1 MSDSD
6 KLWFD
11 WGIRGDVL
19 QQLEK
24 ATAQATELQRAL
36 IAASKDMPFKEGF
49 QNASRMEEVF
59 DSLETTLK
67 RISSLKPNIANKEEL
82 KSLEDLEKKVT
93 ETYGHFKTVRE
104 QLGKD
109 PSKWTEKDLVK
120 VLELSEGFKLLNTS
134 VSRYLSSAE
143 KAASVN
149 SRFFDSMS
157 NKALADL
164 DRFNEQWERM
174 NSASP
179 QSERDRIVREA
190 KEYQS
195 LLDDRE
201 AQKIV
206 DEINSLIEAK
216 KFFEDESKKTL
227 AELEA
232 FNRQWEKMNS
242 TASPFEKIVREA
254 KQYEEEL
261 EMKAVKEVN
270 EELEKREKLR
280 KAADDIQEQQ
290 GKKILDNLTQQKQI
304 ERSMLDTESQ
314 RKIASLRNQNVE
326 YSALTKKLQDIK
338 SLMDEVKNEE
348 KDLASGKISSPTLTR
363 DVVSSRLEAIQRRY
377 NELLA
382 QGKERERQDA
392 EAKEKKAASA
402 RKAAE
407 AVQMLSHVN
416 QGLISS
422 YNRIAEAGSKA
433 NGITIQFQQQLANYT
448 GLYGLE
454 RILKS
459 IITIGGQFEVQH
471 VALRNILGDVQEA
484 NVLFGQLQE
493 LAIESPKTFMELT
506 AYAKQL
512 SAYQI
517 PASELYDTTKRLAD
531 MSAGLGVDMNRLILA
546 YGQVRSAAVL
556 RGQELRQFTEAGIP
570 MVQALANKFTE
581 MNGKLTT
588 TADVFALISKRAVP
602 FEMVKEV
609 LWDMTNQGG
618 QFYNMQA
625 ELADTLYGKWQKL
638 QDQWQITLGNIASG
652 ASPAGAALKMLL
664 ELTVSLASAFDTF
677 TPMLGMMG
685 ITRLGT
691 SIFNSA
697 RNKLNE
703 KNGNMAILRMEKAME
718 QEIARLERERV
729 LYGRQLNAEEQALVN
744 SKGKL
749 RSQEYYLLGVEKQI
763 STLKAYQLMQEGKLE
778 RAHFYKLLQMQGYTR
793 EQRKQIA
800 NGNILALQNQQ
811 SMLTRGWQGFKSFM
825 GGWTGIV
832 MTGIGAAMS
841 AYSYIEQKR
850 EELSQKGDAMMS
862 HAQQGANNLAK
873 TLDSMEADGSAEKKI
888 EVLEQALISLGSTG
902 EAIVAKSREHMD
914 DVNERLR
921 VLKEGAEDYQKTLSE
936 LGNAEGKALFEKGI
950 DRSDI
955 EDYMKDYDD
964 SINAMFKTRSLIE
977 RYSETYKKAIKSI
990 IGDNEELKKS
1000 MEGLSLYEQI
1010 EKIGQ
1015 KKLYDEL
1022 YVNRKNIYGGLSAPA
1037 ISALNAYFNKLVD
1050 VKNKWDDITTESIPK
1065 MADELKALARS
1076 RGIEDFDHLT
1086 PQQQQSLETLTRE
1099 YVRAIQTGSTEAKNK
1114 LAEELASQVFHIKIV
1129 GDLTVD
1135 KTQLSSFSSY
1145 IWNRFGAGGA
1155 LKDKGNVRIG
1165 NSVYTKAQVANI
1177 FKDIDTYDKETSQEI
1192 LKLQGTKKKLEKLKG
1207 TASQVKDLEK
1217 DIQDK
1222 LAERRAVG
1230 LDDPKEKGGGSG
1242 SKKDAELDRWK
1253 ARISILEKYRQ
1264 ELQQLEEYMSRSNA
1278 ERKLRKDNNFNALF
1292 GYFTNPNDY
1301 KASLDEAIKALG
1313 RNGDRGKFVD
1323 ELGAKQGAEDL
1334 RVFKEEVKNTVSEL
1348 QRMMSVMSENYKTYQ
1363 KWVELTGDTDLA
1375 ARIAGVTQNTSYAD
1389 WLTDEMNK
1397 AIAKTNY
1404 ALTASDIFSLNEAD
1418 AKVLG
1423 ENNEIFK
1430 LWEEW
1435 QKNQQMLRKEQLDLY
1450 EEAYKG
1456 AQNYEDKIADV
1467 NRKLE
1472 KEIEA
1477 IEKLEQDEAR
1487 RNILIGNARTNAE
1500 EKVSE
1505 IEWEKFKKESDWGRV
1520 FGDLDNMSLTTI
1532 KNMVESMKKFQKE
1545 TKLSEKET
1553 RAWQKAMKDLTD
1565 KKITLDPVNSLTEA
1579 VKKYNEALM
1588 EVKAAK
1594 DNKASVD
1601 RLVNQIKGEVATN
1614 PQAAADKQKRLED
1627 AVKKQ
1632 TEASHK
1638 LGKAEDNAA
1647 EAFNALRKSAMA
1659 IANSIKDLGSS
1670 LSSLGSSV
1678 GGDIGNVLGGFGTIF
1693 SQLGNGIS
1701 AIQNLDMNAKGFTGI
1716 FNKVSA
1722 VMTVVTSMIEMNK
1735 ALASIL
1741 PSTQSIYQKRAE
1753 EQRQINQLREAVDAY
1768 RVAVAK
1774 ARAEESGWIGDNPLK
1789 NLQDAYKIHGEV
1801 AAEYYNKLYEAQEA
1815 YVESAAGIKKALV
1828 PIVTAIT
1835 AIVAVAAGVFTAGTG
1850 TAAVGAL
1857 GAAAI
1862 GALSAGTV
1870 AVTGITAAA
1879 IGASIAAGVG
1889 AAVGQAI
1896 QAGIDAISYDNG
1908 KVDARQNMKVQT
1920 RHSTFFRSE
1929 KTQNLEEWTKE
1940 NLGMDLFDK
1949 SGLIDLKAAQA
1960 VLDSGATLVG
1970 ETKQTLEKLMELKE
1984 QYDEWEKSVKDYI
1997 SNTFGGLADDMTK
2010 AIWDWLDGG
2019 KDAMDSFKNY
2029 ASDTFKQIAQDAV
2042 KTFLKVAVLDKFE
2055 EQLENLYKAYSMKD
2069 QHGNRIIDEQ
2079 QLMLGVASIA
2089 GDMAVAFGQILPLA
2103 QQLGQT
2109 IANAFDQQGYDVI
2122 SGSSDSAS
2130 SSTGSTT
2137 LKSVTEGTADI
2148 IAGYINTI
2156 RADVSVNRITL
2167 AQILSV
2173 AQTQTEMPVIA
2184 RAQLEQLKQI
2194 AINTGRNAGLVEEI
2208 RDLLSGN
2215 IKGTNYFRVK

>member
-1 MSDSD
+1 MADSD

-11 WGIRGDVL
+11 WGVRGDVL

-49 QNASRMEEVF
+49 QNASRLEEVF
-59 DSLETTLK
+59 DSLESTLK
-67 RISSLKPNIANKEEL
+67 RISSLKPNIANKDEL
-82 KSLEDLEKKVT
+82 RTLEDLQKKVE

-104 QLGKD
+104 QLEKD
-109 PSKWTEKDLVK
+109 PSKWAEKDLVK

-134 VSRYLSSAE
+134 VSRYLSNAE
-143 KAASVN
+143 KAAAAN

-157 NKALADL
+157 NKAMADL
-164 DRFNEQWERM
+164 DKFNEQWEKM
-174 NSASP
+174 NSGSP
-179 QSERDRIVREA
+179 YSERDRIVREA

-195 LLDDRE
+195 ILDDKE
-201 AQKIV
+201 AQKIA
-206 DEINSLIEAK
+206 DEINSLIETK

-232 FNRQWEKMNS
+232 FNQQWEKMNS

-261 EMKAVKEVN
+261 ELKAVKEVN
-270 EELEKREKLR
+270 EELEKKEKLR

-338 SLMDEVKNEE
+338 NLMDEVKNEE

-363 DVVSSRLEAIQRRY
+363 EVVSSRLEAIQRRY

-422 YNRIAEAGSKA
+422 YHRIAEAGSKA
-433 NGITIQFQQQLANYT
+433 AGITIQFQQQLANYT

-531 MSAGLGVDMNRLILA
+531 MSSGLGVDMNRLILA

-664 ELTVSLASAFDTF
+664 ELTVSLASAFDTL
-677 TPMLGMMG
+677 TPMLAMMG
-685 ITRLGT
+685 ATRIGT

-703 KNGNMAILRMEKAME
+703 RNGNTAILRMEKAME

-778 RAHFYKLLQMQGYTR
+778 KAHFYKLLQMQGYTR

-811 SMLTRGWQGFKSFM
+811 GLLSKGWQGFKGFM
-825 GGWTGIV
+825 GGWTGII

-841 AYSYIEQKR
+841 AYSYLEQKR
-850 EELSQKGDAMMS
+850 EELAQKGDAMMS
-862 HAQQGANNLAK
+862 HAQQGANSLAK
-873 TLDSMEADGSAEKKI
+873 TLDSMDADGSTEKKI

-950 DRSDI
+950 DKSDI

-977 RYSETYKKAIKSI
+977 RYSETYKRAIKSI

-1000 MEGLSLYEQI
+1000 MEGLNLYEQI

-1022 YVNRKNIYGGLSAPA
+1022 FVNRKNIYGGLSAPA

-1050 VKNKWDDITTESIPK
+1050 VKNKWDDISNESIPK

-1076 RGIEDFDHLT
+1076 RGIEDFEHLT
-1086 PQQQQSLETLTRE
+1086 PQQKQSLETLTRE
-1099 YVRAIQTGSTEAKNK
+1099 YVKAIQTGSTEAKNK

-1145 IWNRFGAGGA
+1145 IWNRFGAGGS

-1177 FKDIDTYDKETSQEI
+1177 FKDIDTYDKESSQEI
-1192 LKLQGTKKKLEKLKG
+1192 LKLQGTKKKLEKLSG
-1207 TASQVKDLEK
+1207 TADQVKDLETE
-1217 DIQDK
+1217 IGNK

-1230 LDDPKEKGGGSG
+1230 LDDPKEKGGGG

-1253 ARISILEKYRQ
+1253 ARISLLEKYRQ
-1264 ELQQLEEYMSRSNA
+1264 ELQQLEQYMTRSDA

-1292 GYFTNPNDY
+1292 GYFTNPNNY
-1301 KASLDEAIKALG
+1301 NASLNEAIKALG
-1313 RNGDRGKFVD
+1313 RKGDRGKFVD

-1334 RVFKEEVKNTVSEL
+1334 RVFKENVKDAVSEL
-1348 QRMMSVMSENYKTYQ
+1348 QRMMSVMSENYQTYQ
-1363 KWVELTGDTDLA
+1363 KWVDLTGDTELA
-1375 ARIAGVTQNTSYAD
+1375 ARIAGVTQNSSYAD
-1389 WLTDEMNK
+1389 WLTDQMNK
-1397 AIAKTNY
+1397 ALGKTNY
-1404 ALTASDIFSLNEAD
+1404 ALTASDVFSLKEAD
-1418 AKVLG
+1418 AKIFG

-1430 LWEEW
+1430 LWEAW

-1456 AQNYEDKIADV
+1456 AKNYDDKIEDV

-1472 KEIEA
+1472 KQIEA
-1477 IEKLEQDEAR
+1477 IEKL
-1487 RNILIGNARTNAE
+1487 ARTEDERNRLTANATE
-1500 EKVSE
+1500 NAAKE
-1505 IEWEKFKKESDWGRV
+1505 ISKIKWEKFKEENDWGEV
-1520 FGDLDNMSLTTI
+1520 FGNLDHIPLSKL
-1532 KNMVESMKKFQKE
+1532 KKMI
-1545 TKLSEKET
+1545 
-1553 RAWQKAMKDLTD
+1553 KAMQEFEKTTELNVNEVKALHEALEKMTNQTA
-1565 KKITLDPVNSLTEA
+1565 ILDPIQAIADALKS
-1579 VKKYNEALM
+1579 YNEAAGNISSL
-1588 EVKAAK
+1588 ESKREGVRRGYYRNEFNSEEDLDKAIRK
-1594 DNKASVD
+1594 QQTQMHKAMTS
-1601 RLVNQIKGEVATN
+1601 LQKAIKG
-1614 PQAAADKQKRLED
+1614 L
-1627 AVKKQ
+1627 
-1632 TEASHK
+1632 AS
-1638 LGKAEDNAA
+1638 N
-1647 EAFNALRKSAMA
+1647 
-1659 IANSIKDLGSS
+1659 IT
-1670 LSSLGSSV
+1670 SLGNTFAQLGNSV
-1678 GGDIGNVLGGFGTIF
+1678 GGTFGDVLNGFGAMFEGFGKSFDAISSVNMDAKGIAGFASKASAVVAVF
-1693 SQLGNGIS
+1693 SAMI
-1701 AIQNLDMNAKGFTGI
+1701 DMNK
-1716 FNKVSA
+1716 KLH
-1722 VMTVVTSMIEMNK
+1722 E
-1735 ALASIL
+1735 IL
-1741 PSTQSIYQKRAE
+1741 PSTESLYEHYAQKQREINEAREAIDDYALAVIKRAQKEKDWLYKNDLTDIRNGGYLQGKLLENYTNTALAEQVIYQESRSGLSKWAGA
-1753 EQRQINQLREAVDAY
+1753 IIGAIVGAV
-1768 RVAVAK
+1768 
-1774 ARAEESGWIGDNPLK
+1774 IT
-1789 NLQDAYKIHGEV
+1789 
-1801 AAEYYNKLYEAQEA
+1801 
-1815 YVESAAGIKKALV
+1815 
-1828 PIVTAIT
+1828 IVTWGSGGPLG
-1835 AIVAVAAGVFTAGTG
+1835 VAAGTAIANVIGG
-1850 TAAVGAL
+1850 VAATA
-1857 GAAAI
+1857 
-1862 GALSAGTV
+1862 
-1870 AVTGITAAA
+1870 
-1879 IGASIAAGVG
+1879 VG
-1889 AAVGQAI
+1889 AAVATGAGAALGQAMQSAAESI
-1896 QAGIDAISYDNG
+1896 IYREGYTS
-1908 KVDARQNMKVQT
+1908 ARQNMRIQHHHASFW
-1920 RHSTFFRSE
+1920 RGE
-1929 KTQNLEEWTKE
+1929 KTQNLEEWVREEYGKE
-1940 NLGMDLFDK
+1940 LFGKDFHGYKLLDLDIAK
-1949 SGLIDLKAAQA
+1949 NILERD
-1960 VLDSGATLVG
+1960 VTLAG
-1970 ETKQTLEKLMELKE
+1970 ETRETLERLVELTE
-1984 QYDEWEKSVKDYI
+1984 QIEEIQDKAHEYVSQQFSPLVD
-1997 SNTFGGLADDMTK
+1997 NMTDSL
-2010 AIWDWLDGG
+2010 WDWLSSG
-2019 KDAMDSFKNY
+2019 KNMMDSFYEY
-2029 ASDTFKQIAQDAV
+2029 ASDTFADIAKDAV
-2042 KTFLKVAVLDKFE
+2042 KAFLKINLMDKFTE
-2055 EQLENLYKAYSMKD
+2055 PLNDIYEAYSF
-2069 QHGNRIIDEQ
+2069 GLIDEGAM
-2079 QLMLGVASIA
+2079 MLGVANIA
-2089 GDMAVAFGQILPLA
+2089 GQIGTTFEQLTPTL
-2103 QQLGQT
+2103 QQLAT
-2109 IANAFDQQGYDVI
+2109 ILAEAFQYEGYDI
-2122 SGSSDSAS
+2122 TGDGGS
-2130 SSTGSTT
+2130 SSTASNTI
-2137 LKSVTEGTADI
+2137 KSVSEQTADI
-2148 IAGYINTI
+2148 LAGYVNSI
-2156 RADVSVNRITL
+2156 RADVSVNRITINE
-2167 AQILSV
+2167 ILIAV
-2173 AQTQTEMPVIA
+2173 KAQTEMPVIA
-2184 RAQLEQLKQI
+2184 RSQLAQLQSIAENTKRNVEFVSQI
-2194 AINTGRNAGLVEEI
+2194 YDILHRVTPDGTY
-2208 RDLLSGN
+2208 
-2215 IKGTNYFRVK
+2215 IKAKM